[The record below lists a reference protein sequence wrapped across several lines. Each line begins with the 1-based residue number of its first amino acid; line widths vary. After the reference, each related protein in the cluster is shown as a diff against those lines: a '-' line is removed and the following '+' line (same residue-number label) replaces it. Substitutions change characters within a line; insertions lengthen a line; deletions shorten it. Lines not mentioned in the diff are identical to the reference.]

1 MNIELA
7 NGLRTSQASITRRYG
22 QDSARRTSH
31 ERYNGYVQELA
42 TPSPILGIFIILFLE
57 IEKLDSTIVSV

>member
-1 MNIELA
+1 MMC
-7 NGLRTSQASITRRYG
+7 RYG

-31 ERYNGYVQELA
+31 ECYNRYVQELA

-57 IEKLDSTIVSV
+57 IDKLCSTIVSV